1 MNKGRFVKA
10 VRNLHVLFIII
21 VAVLLV
27 IELGIIALL
36 AYIFDMNEYIELS
49 KETSWFVIL
58 IWIVSSIMM
67 GLIVSFGFAKIF
79 MDPIRKIIH
88 GMTQLSDGIYDVEI
102 DLGSK
107 SALKELS
114 DCYNNLAKELKKNEM
129 LSADFVN
136 NFSHEFKTPLS
147 SINGLISLMKQPN
160 FPNEKKLEYLNI
172 IEEETNRLTSL
183 TTNILNLS
191 KIENQTIVPDKEKF
205 NISEQI
211 RHCVLLLEKEW
222 AKKELNLSLDFDE
235 YYVKG
240 NMDLLKQVWVNLL
253 DNAIKYSYNKSDL
266 QIEVSSDKDNII
278 VVISNKCNNV
288 SEQDLSNIFQKF
300 YQIKSLDKKKGNGLG
315 LSIVKKIVELHK
327 GNVKATSIDNT
338 FTVEVRL
345 PRV

>member
-147 SINGLISLMKQPN
+147 SINGLICLMKQPN

-191 KIENQTIVPDKEKF
+191 KIENQTI
-205 NISEQI
+205 
-211 RHCVLLLEKEW
+211 RL
-222 AKKELNLSLDFDE
+222 
-235 YYVKG
+235 YYF
-240 NMDLLKQVWVNLL
+240 LIIYQ
-253 DNAIKYSYNKSDL
+253 L
-266 QIEVSSDKDNII
+266 QE
-278 VVISNKCNNV
+278 
-288 SEQDLSNIFQKF
+288 
-300 YQIKSLDKKKGNGLG
+300 
-315 LSIVKKIVELHK
+315 
-327 GNVKATSIDNT
+327 
-338 FTVEVRL
+338 
-345 PRV
+345 